1 MGLITPTKAEL
12 AGSGG
17 ILVKPGEEGF
27 TQISSK
33 LADKGF
39 LVTTHRRPHQLGAHR
54 LADVDDVRACLLRR
68 RDDAGL
74 DAAL

>member
-1 MGLITPTKAEL
+1 MGLITPTRDAPASGRTSEL

-39 LVTTHRRPHQLGAHR
+39 LVTTT
-54 LADVDDVRACLLRR
+54 DDLIN
-68 RDDAGL
+68 
-74 DAAL
+74 

>member
-1 MGLITPTKAEL
+1 MGLITPTRDVPASGRTAEL

-17 ILVKPGEEGF
+17 MLVKPGEEGF

-39 LVTTHRRPHQLGAHR
+39 LVTTTWSASASRRA
-54 LADVDDVRACLLRR
+54 LRR
-68 RDDAGL
+68 ASPT
-74 DAAL
+74 

>member
-1 MGLITPTKAEL
+1 MGLITPTRDVPASGRTPEL

-27 TQISSK
+27 DQISSK

-39 LVTTHRRPHQLGAHR
+39 LVTRPTTSSTG
-54 LADVDDVRACLLRR
+54 RAPARSC
-68 RDDAGL
+68 G
-74 DAAL
+74 